1 MCGFSGFLGFSSLSE
16 DQFIPILKDMNHQ
29 LSHRGP
35 DKEGFWYDCA
45 REIALGHR
53 RLSIIDLS
61 DAGNQP
67 MTAQSGNYII
77 TFNGEIYNHLKLRK
91 LIELE
96 KKEMSWKGYSDTETL
111 LEAIEH
117 WGLEAALKRTEG
129 MFAFALWSIQDNCLF
144 LARDRFGE
152 KPIYYSW
159 TGSGANKSFIF
170 SSELKALKKHPQFN
184 DDISRDSIALQ
195 MRLSCI
201 PAPYSIYKDTYKL
214 EPGTILRVS
223 LEGHI
228 ANKIKYWSIEDAYL
242 NGINQP
248 FKGDFIEASNFLEKL
263 LIDKVKDQMQSDV
276 PLGAFLSGGVDSSM
290 IVALMQSQSQE
301 KIKTFTIGFD
311 SKGYNEAE
319 HARRIAAYL
328 GTDHNEL
335 YVSSHEA
342 INVIPEIPRIYDE
355 PFSDSSQIPTYLVS
369 KLARER
375 VTVSLSGDGGDE
387 IFGGYNRYI
396 FASKYLKIML
406 NIPLRFRKAFFL
418 FLTKLPYSV
427 IHHLSEIINFED
439 KISNI
444 ESKVSKILKALPLKN
459 REQVYLSL
467 LSNWSNPEELVH
479 RSNETKIIN
488 SKDLFKEQDIV
499 SYMMM
504 NDSLLYLP
512 DDILTKVDR
521 ASMSVSLESRVPYL
535 NHEILNFLSTLPINF
550 KVNKGKSKLL
560 LREVL
565 YRYVPKNLIERPKVG
580 FAVPIQSWLR
590 NDLKEWA
597 SDLLDE
603 NTLKQQNYLDS
614 KLVSRTFKEHLEGRE
629 NHDQKLWDVLMF
641 QAWLNDQ

>member
-1 MCGFSGFLGFSSLSE
+1 MCGFSGFLGFSSLNE
-16 DQFIPILKDMNHQ
+16 DHFIPILKDMNYQ

-35 DKEGFWYDCA
+35 DKEGFWYDST
-45 REIALGHR
+45 RQIALGHR

-77 TFNGEIYNHLKLRK
+77 AFNGEIYNHLKLRK

-96 KKEMSWKGYSDTETL
+96 KKEMSWIGYSDTETL

-117 WGLEAALKRTEG
+117 WGLEAALKKTEG

-159 TGSGANKSFIF
+159 TGSGAEKSFIF
-170 SSELKALKKHPQFN
+170 SSELKALKKHPHFN
-184 DDISRDSIALQ
+184 HDISRDSIALQ

-223 LEGHI
+223 LQGRKT
-228 ANKIKYWSIEDAYL
+228 NKIRYWSIEDAYL

-396 FASKYLKIML
+396 FASKYLEIMF
-406 NIPLRFRKAFFL
+406 NIPLRFRKAFFF

-427 IHHLSEIINFED
+427 INNLSEIINFED

-467 LSNWSNPEELVH
+467 LSNWNNPNELVH
-479 RSNETKIIN
+479 RSNETKILN

-504 NDSLLYLP
+504 NDSQLYLP

-597 SDLLDE
+597 SDLLNE

-614 KLVSRTFKEHLEGRE
+614 ELVTRTFKEHLEGRD